1 MKSFLTA
8 LIFVFFSTTS
18 FSQGEESTTRI
29 LFIFDASQ
37 SMFGHFS
44 GSPKIDIAQKML
56 CSAVDSLKDV
66 PNLELALRV
75 YGNRSQIR
83 AGFQDCEDTH
93 LEVPFGPDNIP
104 QIKNVLKST
113 YPKGTT
119 PIAKSLEETINDF
132 TPCSNCRNV
141 VVLIT
146 DGLEACDGDPC
157 AISRALMKNGIFL
170 KPFVIGLGV
179 LEQFKRDF
187 YCIGSFYDAKDK
199 RTFKSVLS
207 LVLNEAI
214 NSTSVQVNLLDV
226 DGKALETNVNM
237 TLYDQGNGKAKYNFV
252 HTMNF
257 NNLPD
262 TLSIDPSVKYKIVVH
277 TIPEV
282 ELTDVTLKPGQHN
295 IIPIETPQGSISL
308 KVNGGRLNNLKFLVK
323 EEDEC
328 TVLNVQRVEKEVKY
342 IVGTYDVE
350 ILTLPR
356 IKTTVEVAQSENT
369 LIEIPAPGVLAVK
382 VRTLGYGSLY
392 LIEGDDVTLIYSFDS
407 KSPSESLQ
415 LQPGNYKYVFRG
427 EKASRSF
434 YTVEKD
440 FTIKSG
446 KSVVI
451 TL

>member
-1 MKSFLTA
+1 MKNFLTG
-8 LIFVFFSTTS
+8 LIFTLITS
-18 FSQGEESTTRI
+18 FSLAQTEQSTTRI

-37 SMFGHFS
+37 SMFGHF
-44 GSPKIDIAQKML
+44 GGAPKIDIAQKML
-56 CSAVDSLKDV
+56 SAAVDSLKSV

-75 YGNRSQIR
+75 YGNRSQIK

-93 LEVPFGPDNIP
+93 LEVPFGPGNIP
-104 QIKNVLKST
+104 DIKNVLKST

-132 TPCSNCRNV
+132 TPCSNCRNIV
-141 VVLIT
+141 ILIT

-157 AISRALMKNGIFL
+157 AISRALMKNGIYL

-179 LEQFKRDF
+179 LEEFKRNF
-187 YCIGSFYDAKDK
+187 SCIGNFYDAKDK
-199 RTFKSVLS
+199 GTFKTVLS

-226 DGKALETNVNM
+226 NGEPIETNVNM
-237 TLYDQGNGKAKYNFV
+237 TFYDQGIGKMKYNFV

-257 NNLPD
+257 QGLPD
-262 TLSIDPSVKYKIVVH
+262 TLSIDPSVHYKIVVH
-277 TIPEV
+277 TIPSV
-282 ELTDVTLKPGQHN
+282 ELTDVVLKPGQHN

-308 KVNGGRLNNLKFLVK
+308 KVNGGRGNNLKFIVK
-323 EEDEC
+323 EEEEC
-328 TVLNVQRVEKEVKY
+328 TILNVQKSGKKVKY
-342 IVGTYDVE
+342 LVGTYDIEV
-350 ILTLPR
+350 LTIPR
-356 IKTTVEVAQSENT
+356 IKTTIEVAQSKETN
-369 LIEIPAPGVLAVK
+369 IEIPAPGIVAIKVK
-382 VRTLGYGSLY
+382 TKGYGSLY
-392 LIEGDDVTLIYSFDS
+392 VVEGDNQFLVYSINS
-407 KSPSESLQ
+407 KMPAESIR

-427 EKASRSF
+427 ERAKRAF

-440 FTIKSG
+440 FIIKSG

>member
-1 MKSFLTA
+1 MKSFLTG
-8 LIFVFFSTTS
+8 LIFIFFTS
-18 FSQGEESTTRI
+18 YSIAQGEQSTTRI

-37 SMFGHFS
+37 SMFGHFG
-44 GSPKIDIAQKML
+44 GSPKIDVAQKML
-56 CSAVDSLKDV
+56 SAAVDSLVDV

-75 YGNRSQIR
+75 YGNRTQIK

-179 LEQFKRDF
+179 LEQFKRNF

-199 RTFKSVLS
+199 GTFKSILS

-214 NSTSVQVNLLDV
+214 NSTSVQINLLDV

-237 TLYDQGNGKAKYNFV
+237 TLYDQATGKPKYNFI

-282 ELTDVTLKPGQHN
+282 EVTDISLKPGQHN

-323 EEDEC
+323 EEEEC
-328 TVLNVQRVEKEVKY
+328 PIINVQKVEKEVKY
-342 IVGTYDVE
+342 IVGTYDLE
-350 ILTLPR
+350 ILTLPI
-356 IKTTVEVAQSENT
+356 IKTTVEVAQSKNSV
-369 LIEIPAPGVLAVK
+369 IEIPAPGVLSVK
-382 VRTLGYGSLY
+382 VNTLGYGSVY
-392 LIEGDDVTLIYSFDS
+392 LVDGNDVTLIYSIDPN
-407 KSPSESLQ
+407 KPSESIE
-415 LQPGNYKYVFRG
+415 LQPGSYKYVFRG
-427 EKASRSF
+427 EKANRAF

-440 FTIKSG
+440 FIIKSG

>member
-1 MKSFLTA
+1 MKNFLTG
-8 LIFVFFSTTS
+8 LVFLLFTTFS
-18 FSQGEESTTRI
+18 FAQKEQSTTRI

-56 CSAVDSLKDV
+56 SAAIDSLKDV

-75 YGNRSQIR
+75 YGNRSQIKP
-83 AGFQDCEDTH
+83 GFQDCEDTH
-93 LEVPFGPDNIP
+93 LEVPFGPGNIP
-104 QIKNVLKST
+104 DIKNVLKST

-132 TPCSNCRNV
+132 TPCSNCRNI

-157 AISRALMKNGIFL
+157 AISRALMKNGIYL

-179 LEQFKRDF
+179 LEEFKRNF
-187 YCIGSFYDAKDK
+187 YCIGNFYDAKDK
-199 RTFKSVLS
+199 GTFKTVLS

-226 DGKALETNVNM
+226 NNKALETNVNM
-237 TLYDQGNGKAKYNFV
+237 SFYNQGTDELKYNFV

-257 NNLPD
+257 QNLPD
-262 TLSIDPSVKYKIVVH
+262 TLSIDPSVKYRIVAH
-277 TIPEV
+277 TLPSVEV
-282 ELTDVTLKPGQHN
+282 SDITLKPGQHN

-308 KVNGGRLNNLKFLVK
+308 KVNGGRMNHLKFIVK

-328 TVLNVQRVEKEVKY
+328 EVLNVQDVDQDVKY
-342 IVGTYDVE
+342 LVGTYDVE
-350 ILTLPR
+350 VLTIPR
-356 IKTTVEVAQSENT
+356 IKTTVEVAQSKQSK
-369 LIEIPAPGVLAVK
+369 IEIPAPGVAAVK
-382 VRTLGYGSLY
+382 VSTKGYGS
-392 LIEGDDVTLIYSFDS
+392 IYVMKGGEQVLVYSIDP
-407 KSPSESLQ
+407 KKPSESIQ
-415 LQPGNYKYVFRG
+415 LQPGDYKYVFRG
-427 EKASRSF
+427 AKANRAF

>member
-1 MKSFLTA
+1 MKNFLTG
-8 LIFVFFSTTS
+8 LIFILFTS
-18 FSQGEESTTRI
+18 ISFAQKELSTTRI

-44 GSPKIDIAQKML
+44 GAPKIDIAQKML
-56 CSAVDSLKDV
+56 SAAIDSLKNV

-83 AGFQDCEDTH
+83 PGFQDCEDTH
-93 LEVPFGPDNIP
+93 LEVPFGPGNIP
-104 QIKNVLKST
+104 DIKNVLKST

-132 TPCSNCRNV
+132 TPCSNCRNI

-157 AISRALMKNGIFL
+157 AISRALMKNGIYL

-179 LEQFKRDF
+179 LEEFKRNF
-187 YCIGSFYDAKDK
+187 YCIGNFYDAKDK
-199 RTFKSVLS
+199 GTFKTVLS

-226 DGKALETNVNM
+226 NGKPVETNVDM
-237 TLYDQGNGKAKYNFV
+237 TFYDQGTGELKYNFI

-257 NNLPD
+257 QDLPD
-262 TLSIDPSVKYKIVVH
+262 TLSIDPSVKYRIVVH
-277 TIPEV
+277 TIPSVEITEV
-282 ELTDVTLKPGQHN
+282 ALKPGQHN
-295 IIPIETPQGSISL
+295 IVPIETPQGSVSL
-308 KVNGGRLNNLKFLVK
+308 KVNGGRVNNLNFIVK
-323 EEDEC
+323 EEEEC
-328 TVLNVQRVEKEVKY
+328 EILNVQKVDQEVKY
-342 IVGTYDVE
+342 LVGTYDIEV
-350 ILTLPR
+350 LTVPR
-356 IKTTVEVAQSENT
+356 IKTTIEVAQSKNT
-369 LIEIPAPGVLAVK
+369 NIEIPAPGIVAVK
-382 VRTLGYGSLY
+382 VTTKGFGSIYVL
-392 LIEGDDVTLIYSFDS
+392 EGDNQVLVYSIDPQF
-407 KSPSESLQ
+407 PSESVQ

-427 EKASRSF
+427 EKANRAF

-440 FTIKSG
+440 FIIKSG

>member
-1 MKSFLTA
+1 MKRFFTSL
-8 LIFVFFSTTS
+8 LFVFFTS
-18 FSQGEESTTRI
+18 VVFSQKEVATTRI

-37 SMFGHFS
+37 SMFGHF
-44 GSPKIDIAQKML
+44 GGAPKIDIAQKL
-56 CSAVDSLKDV
+56 LSEAVDSLKDV

-75 YGNRSQIR
+75 YGNRTEIR
-83 AGFQDCEDTH
+83 PGQQDCNDTH
-93 LEVPFGPDNIP
+93 LEVPFGPGNVP

-119 PIAKSLEETINDF
+119 PIAKSLEATINDF
-132 TPCSNCRNV
+132 TPCSNCKNV

-179 LEQFKRDF
+179 LEEYKKHF
-187 YCIGSFYDAKDK
+187 YCIGNFYDAKDK
-199 RTFKSVLS
+199 ETFRTVLG

-214 NSTSVQVNLLDV
+214 NTTTVQVNLLDV
-226 DGKALETNVNM
+226 NGKPLETNVNM
-237 TLYDQGNGKAKYNFV
+237 TFYNEGTGKMKYNFV

-257 NNLPD
+257 HDLPD

-282 ELTDVTLKPGQHN
+282 EINNVALKPGQHN

-308 KVNGGRLNNLKFLVK
+308 KMNGGRLKGLKAIIK
-323 EEDEC
+323 EEEEC
-328 TVLNVQRVEKEVKY
+328 NTLNVQDIDEVEKY
-342 IVGTYDVE
+342 LVGTYDVE
-350 ILTLPR
+350 ILTNPR
-356 IKTTVEVAQSENT
+356 IKTTVEVSQSKVTE
-369 LIEIPAPGVLAVK
+369 IEIPGPGMAAVK
-382 VRTLGYGSLY
+382 VTTKGFGSIYLMEGGEATLVYT
-392 LIEGDDVTLIYSFDS
+392 IDENRPTETV
-407 KSPSESLQ
+407 Q
-415 LQPGNYKYVFRG
+415 LQPGNYKYIFRG
-427 EKASRSF
+427 KDANRAF

-446 KSVVI
+446 KSVII

>member
-407 KSPSESLQ
+407 KSPSKSLQ
-415 LQPGNYKYVFRG
+415 LQPGSYKYVFRG